1 MKIRSAKELE
11 HFERIRQ
18 SFESSTTQER
28 DEQSSA
34 PRTIGDAID
43 GLDPGA
49 EIVENGGRALNGESE
64 GKGKGRPGT
73 IGRSRGRVV
82 QPSGGGKGKGKA
94 IPVGGAGD
102 SDSSFDGY
110 QPSSRSGS
118 VQSQSYDAGEEADVD
133 GMEDGDDYVVKTDHL
148 K

>member
-1 MKIRSAKELE
+1 ME

-18 SFESSTTQER
+18 SFESSTTQEK
-28 DEQSSA
+28 DQQSSA

-73 IGRSRGRVV
+73 IGRAKGRVV
-82 QPSGGGKGKGKA
+82 PPSGGGKGKGKA
-94 IPVGGAGD
+94 IPVGGGGGD

-118 VQSQSYDAGEEADVD
+118 VQSQSYDVGEEADVD
-133 GMEDGDDYVVKTDHL
+133 GMEDGGGDDYVVKTDHL

>member
-1 MKIRSAKELE
+1 LE

-18 SFESSTTQER
+18 SFESTTQEK
-28 DEQSSA
+28 DQKSSA

-49 EIVENGGRALNGESE
+49 EIVENGGRALNGDSD
-64 GKGKGRPGT
+64 GKGKGRVGT
-73 IGRSRGRVV
+73 VGRAKGRVV
-82 QPSGGGKGKGKA
+82 PPSAGGKSKGKA
-94 IPVGGAGD
+94 IPVSGGGGD

-118 VQSQSYDAGEEADVD
+118 VQSQSYDVGEEADVD
-133 GMEDGDDYVVKTDHL
+133 GMEDDYVVKTDHL